1 MAFGVGICKHGLRE
15 WWVNEG
21 PMYTFVFIWMT
32 VNVFLFVFTF
42 NVYRGDDWTFLR
54 IIVANGLPVARGA
67 AGVLAFNCALILLP
81 VCRNLVNASRG
92 AFECSRSVRRLF
104 DKNIL
109 FHKWCAYTICFFAA
123 VHIVAHVFNIT
134 NLCESKNGN
143 AAKLIQ
149 NNDTP
154 ITVLFT
160 YLPGYTGILITVS
173 LIMMVTTAVDQI
185 RRSFFELFWYTHHL
199 FIVFYISL
207 MFHGYSG
214 FVKKQTNF
222 DEVPYFEDE
231 DYLAAFP
238 SGKCFTSM
246 SPSTSG
252 AVGIFKGLGCPNTQA
267 FIAMGVMPGGDDNV
281 YCAPG
286 LSFNDT
292 WSPFC
297 CPCISQDGDGV
308 RDIIIPGGPSTW
320 KWVIGPFILYLAERF
335 YRFYMSQ
342 TRPLQV
348 LKIVKH
354 NDNIPVMEVQVA
366 KVKTKSGQYAFLH
379 CPEVSAL
386 EWHPFTLTSCPR
398 LPYISFHI
406 RLVGDWTCSFAER
419 CGFYSDDVYSV
430 SQLPKVAIDGPFG
443 TSSEDIF
450 EYEVGICV
458 CAGIGVTP
466 FASLLQELFLRKFA
480 PKPGETLK
488 TRTVYFYWMCPGFD
502 SWGWFASMLVE
513 FEQQCIEKGL
523 VDAHGLP
530 DFLRVRV
537 HMTRG
542 WNKEDAEK
550 LFLQDDAE
558 AGDLIVR
565 DKQGR
570 GLKSK
575 MLFGRPNWA
584 KEFDDMTKVHHGKDI
599 GIFFCGPKIL
609 STTLHNKCNEFS
621 DASGSKGHHTRFF
634 YNKENF

>member
-1 MAFGVGICKHGLRE
+1 LSFPGLT
-15 WWVNEG
+15 
-21 PMYTFVFIWMT
+21 PQ
-32 VNVFLFVFTF
+32 
-42 NVYRGDDWTFLR
+42 
-54 IIVANGLPVARGA
+54 P
-67 AGVLAFNCALILLP
+67 
-81 VCRNLVNASRG
+81 
-92 AFECSRSVRRLF
+92 
-104 DKNIL
+104 
-109 FHKWCAYTICFFAA
+109 
-123 VHIVAHVFNIT
+123 T
-134 NLCESKNGN
+134 N
-143 AAKLIQ
+143 Q
-149 NNDTP
+149 P
-154 ITVLFT
+154 
-160 YLPGYTGILITVS
+160 
-173 LIMMVTTAVDQI
+173 TTNQ
-185 RRSFFELFWYTHHL
+185 
-199 FIVFYISL
+199 
-207 MFHGYSG
+207 
-214 FVKKQTNF
+214 
-222 DEVPYFEDE
+222 VPYFEDE
-231 DYLAAFP
+231 EYRKNFP
-238 SGKCFTSM
+238 SGKCFTSQDE
-246 SPSTSG
+246 SSTGAG
-252 AVGIFKGLGCPNTQA
+252 AVFKGKGCPGLPA
-267 FIAMGVMPGGDDNV
+267 FVQMGVIADDTSA

-286 LSFNDT
+286 LAFNDT
-292 WSPFC
+292 WSEFC
-297 CPCISQDGDGV
+297 CPCILTDGGGV
-308 RDIIIPGGPSTW
+308 KGLIVAGGPTTW

-342 TRPLQV
+342 SRPLQV

-379 CPEVSAL
+379 CPDVSAL

-419 CGFYSDDVYSV
+419 CGFYSDDVYSI

-488 TRTVYFYWMCPGFD
+488 TKTVYFYWMCPGFD

-530 DFLRVRV
+530 EFLRVRV

-575 MLFGRPNWA
+575 MLFGRPNWG
-584 KEFDDMTKVHHGKDI
+584 KEFDEMTKTHHGKDI

-609 STTLHNKCNEFS
+609 STTLHDKCNEFS